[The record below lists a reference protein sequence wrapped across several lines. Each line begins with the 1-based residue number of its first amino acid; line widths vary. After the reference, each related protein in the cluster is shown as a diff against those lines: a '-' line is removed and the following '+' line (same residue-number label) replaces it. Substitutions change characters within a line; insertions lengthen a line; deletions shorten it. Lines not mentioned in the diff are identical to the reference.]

1 MNFTIKCGHDGHQR
15 MFARICLTARWIK
28 AVMLS
33 FNGEKPDLLV
43 HDVRPAGD
51 REQEILLVHLGPL
64 FRVDPLAAMFLFCS
78 YGVKPADPPFQAAL
92 EPDPGKF

>member
-1 MNFTIKCGHDGHQR
+1 MTCG
-15 MFARICLTARWIK
+15 
-28 AVMLS
+28 
-33 FNGEKPDLLV
+33 P
-43 HDVRPAGD
+43 PAI
-51 REQEILLVHLGPL
+51 EQEILLVHLGPL

>member
-1 MNFTIKCGHDGHQR
+1 
-15 MFARICLTARWIK
+15 
-28 AVMLS
+28 MLS

-64 FRVDPLAAMFLFCS
+64 FRVDPLAAMFL
-78 YGVKPADPPFQAAL
+78 GVGAVGHRRVMTHGRRSSARPL
-92 EPDPGKF
+92 MVCNGL